1 MESQDLA
8 CGAARP
14 LLRRE
19 EKGVL
24 GPEGGSAVCSL
35 AVVEDLARA
44 AGRRVG
50 RPRGEAACGGAA
62 GVSPLTDPR
71 SDWGSGR
78 ECANGEGPWRETAG
92 GTPSACS
99 CVGDGRPQLPWAGRE
114 APWGEPGFLGGWP
127 GPLCSGRAPGQ
138 ARAARVARG
147 AQGTGAAIPQGP
159 VSPWRRGRLG
169 GGRRGGGLP
178 PDGCLVQGLCPRD
191 EAGEQLEAGGR
202 GPGGRTSPSAP
213 LFPCQAGCRGF
224 SPWTPAG
231 PPLPVTEPW
240 ARVAAGRRQA
250 ASVGGFLPGPPLTS
264 SLPK

>member
-127 GPLCSGRAPGQ
+127 GRSAAGEPQGRQGLPGWRGGHREQGQPSLRAPCLPG
-138 ARAARVARG
+138 VGVVWGEG
-147 AQGTGAAIPQGP
+147 AVEEGCRLTGASCRVSVP
-159 VSPWRRGRLG
+159 VMRRGSSWRLG
-169 GGRRGGGLP
+169 
-178 PDGCLVQGLCPRD
+178 
-191 EAGEQLEAGGR
+191 AGGQ
-202 GPGGRTSPSAP
+202 GDAP
-213 LFPCQAGCRGF
+213 ARRLHCFPVR
-224 SPWTPAG
+224 P
-231 PPLPVTEPW
+231 
-240 ARVAAGRRQA
+240 AAG
-250 ASVGGFLPGPPLTS
+250 ASLPGRPLGRLS
-264 SLPK
+264 R